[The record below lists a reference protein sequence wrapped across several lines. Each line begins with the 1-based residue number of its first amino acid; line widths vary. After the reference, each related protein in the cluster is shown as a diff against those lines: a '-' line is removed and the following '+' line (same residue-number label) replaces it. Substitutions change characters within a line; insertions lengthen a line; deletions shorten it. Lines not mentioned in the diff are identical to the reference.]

1 MEKLNLTESPLFST
15 TLSEFVVCCLNL
27 SIYLKMEFP
36 IPSAEGFTIYT
47 KSNCPYC
54 EKAKVL
60 FMNTVPE
67 PVYVNCDDYLN
78 NGYRDM
84 FLNFIRGYTGRE
96 HRTFPMVFL
105 RGEFI
110 GGYTESVAF
119 MNTNLFSS
127 DFIMDF

>member
-1 MEKLNLTESPLFST
+1 
-15 TLSEFVVCCLNL
+15 
-27 SIYLKMEFP
+27 MEFP
-36 IPSAEGFTIYT
+36 TPSAEGFTIYT

-54 EKAKVL
+54 EKVKAL
-60 FMNTVPE
+60 FAHTIPE
-67 PVYVNCDDYLN
+67 PEYVNCDAYLN
-78 NGYRDM
+78 NGYRDA
-84 FLNFIRGYTGRE
+84 FLNFIRGHTVIE